1 MGMTIGGYLLITY
14 KLASFEIKKIGVDPK
29 SNQFNNIE
37 FYENNV
43 NDYS

>member
-29 SNQFNNIE
+29 SNHFNIE